1 MGFLKWLEGIRNPFF
16 DFIFSTITMLG
27 EETVFM
33 AVAIF
38 VFWCVN
44 KKDGYYILS
53 VGFIGT
59 IINQFLKLSFRIPR
73 PWVKDPSFTIVE
85 SARAEA
91 TGYSFPSGH
100 TQSSVGTFAS
110 LTWLSKKNR
119 MKGIFIA
126 LCVLVPFS
134 RLYLGVHTPL
144 DVFTSVGIAL
154 LLVLILKPIF
164 DMTEEKPRVMY
175 VLLGVMLALALSFLL
190 FVELFKFP
198 DDIDPHNYASGL
210 KNSYTLF
217 GALIGMIISYPIE
230 KKFINFDVSGKWYT
244 QLIKVGVGLALALGV
259 KAGLKPVLNLIFNGH
274 NIANAIRYA
283 LVVVFAVIVWP
294 LIFPLLKKLEDKIE
308 SKRKKYSQKG

>member
-16 DFIFSTITMLG
+16 DFIFSAITMLG

-33 AVAIF
+33 AVAIV
-38 VFWCVN
+38 VFWCIN

-53 VGFIGT
+53 IGFVGT
-59 IINQFLKLSFRIPR
+59 IINQFLKLAFRIPR

-110 LTWLSKKNR
+110 LTWLAKRKW

-126 LCVLVPFS
+126 CCILVPFS

-154 LLVLILKPIF
+154 LLVLILKPIL
-164 DMTEEKPRVMY
+164 DMTEEKPFVMY
-175 VLLGVMLALALSFLL
+175 IFLGFMLVLAISFVL
-190 FVELFKFP
+190 FVELYSFP
-198 DDIDPHNYASGL
+198 ADIDMHNYQSGL
-210 KNSYTLF
+210 KNAYTLL
-217 GALIGMIISYPIE
+217 GALVGMIIAYPIE
-230 KKFINFDVSGKWYT
+230 RKYINFDVSGKWYT
-244 QLIKVGVGLALALGV
+244 QLIKVGGGLLLTLGV
-259 KAGLKPVLNLIFNGH
+259 KAGLKPILNLIFNGSNVAH
-274 NIANAIRYA
+274 AIRYG
-283 LVVVFAVIVWP
+283 LVVIFAVIVWP
-294 LIFPLLKKLEDKIE
+294 LTFPLIKKLENKF
-308 SKRKKYSQKG
+308 KKG